1 MFFLYSIHIYMCVR
15 VCMYVPLN
23 THLTE
28 RKAGGRL
35 IASWHG
41 CTKSQ
46 MQRSDF
52 HFHFN
57 AFKVAPWSLFQVM
70 T

>member
-1 MFFLYSIHIYMCVR
+1 MDCT
-15 VCMYVPLN
+15 VCGV
-23 THLTE
+23 
-28 RKAGGRL
+28 A
-35 IASWHG
+35 
-41 CTKSQ
+41 KSQ

-70 T
+70 TLIQSLQEEKWLESMF